1 MRPAVTTVERCA
13 HLAAVA
19 YLMRRSHETALVVIA
34 DHASRR
40 PLAII
45 TDTDIA
51 HAVAGG
57 MDINEARIA
66 ELVGPQPITVQP
78 ETAVSDA
85 IALMVSA
92 GVRQLPVI
100 EGNHLVGI
108 FDITDAYR
116 TASGA
121 DASAQPSASA
131 P

>member
-1 MRPAVTTVERCA
+1 
-13 HLAAVA
+13 
-19 YLMRRSHETALVVIA
+19 MRRSHETALVVIA
-34 DHASRR
+34 DHVSRR
-40 PLAII
+40 PLAVI
-45 TDTDIA
+45 TDADIA
-51 HAVAGG
+51 QAVAGG

-100 EGNHLVGI
+100 EANHLVGI
-108 FDITDAYR
+108 LDITDAYR

-131 P
+131 C